1 MGGDMGS
8 VGGSM
13 GSMRGGDGHYVGPVM
28 LWLAP
33 PPQGLRGEGVRV

>member
-1 MGGDMGS
+1 MGGDMAS

-13 GSMRGGDGHYVGPVM
+13 GSMREGDGHYVGPVM

-33 PPQGLRGEGVRV
+33 LHRASGPQG